1 MYYSLPILRA
11 RENEEGATGVT
22 VGSEMDERDLKQ
34 AGRTVC
40 ASLCIRYLPIFFLVG
55 QSSSAKKFPCGL
67 FLRFLSLKKTVYYHL
82 ICSSTRLS
90 SSLPFH
96 VTSLSISFR
105 SSRRLASRGLRLCTT
120 FRPVDFPPTTTT
132 LALKWKTHLPASFVI
147 SNLFPTTL

>member
-90 SSLPFH
+90 SPLPFH
-96 VTSLSISFR
+96 VTQSLDLFSF
-105 SSRRLASRGLRLCTT
+105 
-120 FRPVDFPPTTTT
+120 
-132 LALKWKTHLPASFVI
+132 
-147 SNLFPTTL
+147 FPTTGVSRSATLHHLSTRGFPPDDDDFSPQVENSSTSIFRNI